1 MLVLSRKIGERII
14 INDTITVEVLQ
25 VVGNRVRLG
34 ITAPDGIPIMREE
47 LLIGASNGER
57 KKETILETA
66 GAL

>member
-47 LLIGASNGER
+47 LLTAAPNSER
-57 KKETILETA
+57 RKETVLETV
-66 GAL
+66 GAF